1 MKEENKNPLKNKI
14 NILGAITTPL
24 ELIRET
30 LINFSWGFVGN
41 SMVVFMSREIDLL
54 VLLNFII
61 YYMLISYI
69 VNRAKYQTRL
79 GKFIILPGSAALG
92 AYSGYKIAQYIS
104 YII

>member
-41 SMVVFMSREIDLL
+41 SMVVFI
-54 VLLNFII
+54 
-61 YYMLISYI
+61 
-69 VNRAKYQTRL
+69 
-79 GKFIILPGSAALG
+79 
-92 AYSGYKIAQYIS
+92 
-104 YII
+104 

>member
-1 MKEENKNPLKNKI
+1 MKEENKNPLNNKI

-54 VLLNFII
+54 VLLNFIM

-69 VNRAKYQTRL
+69 VNRDKYQTRL